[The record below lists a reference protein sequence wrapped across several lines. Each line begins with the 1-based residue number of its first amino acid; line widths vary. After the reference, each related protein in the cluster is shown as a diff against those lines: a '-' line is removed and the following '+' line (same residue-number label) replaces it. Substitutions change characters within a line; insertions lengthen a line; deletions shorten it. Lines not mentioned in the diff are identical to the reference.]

1 MASPAVASDT
11 AAARRG
17 GLGHMAA
24 AAFFF
29 SIMSLLVRV
38 AGARLPSSMLVLAR
52 AAVALVLAYAMVRRA
67 GASPLGNKRWLLV
80 VRGLLG
86 FSALSCF
93 YYSLTHLPL
102 AEATVIQYTNPVF
115 TGLLAA
121 VLLKERLRAVELVS
135 VAVSLAGVVLVAR
148 PAFLFG
154 GSASQLDP
162 VAMGFALAGAIF
174 SAFAY
179 VAVRKSSGTE
189 HPLVVV
195 LWFPLIATPL
205 AIPLAVAQ
213 WVWPTPLEWV
223 LLVGVGVATQTAQV
237 FMTEGLH
244 REPAGRAT
252 AMSYL
257 QVAFAVAWGVVVLRE
272 VPEWHTLAGALLIGA
287 SVVALAVWKKPAA

>member
-1 MASPAVASDT
+1 
-11 AAARRG
+11 
-17 GLGHMAA
+17 MAA

-38 AGARLPSSMLVLAR
+38 AGERLPPSMLVLAR
-52 AAVALVLAYAMVRRA
+52 AGVALVLAFLMVRRA
-67 GASPLGNKRWLLV
+67 GLNPWGNARTLLV

-86 FSALSCF
+86 FAALSCY

-121 VLLKERLRAVELVS
+121 LLLEERLRSVEFIS
-135 VAVSLAGVVLVAR
+135 VVVSLVGVVLVAR
-148 PAFLFG
+148 PTFLFG
-154 GSASQLDP
+154 AGAAHLDP
-162 VAMGFALAGAIF
+162 VATGFALAGAVF

-179 VAVRKSSGTE
+179 VAVRKSSGKD

-205 AIPLAVAQ
+205 SVPLAVKQ

-223 LLVGVGVATQTAQV
+223 LLVGIGVATQAAQV

-257 QVAFAVAWGVVVLRE
+257 QVAFAVAWGVAVLRE

-287 SVVALAVWKKPAA
+287 SVVGLALWKRPEDAAAAPTHPAA

>member
-1 MASPAVASDT
+1 
-11 AAARRG
+11 
-17 GLGHMAA
+17 MAA

-29 SIMSLLVRV
+29 SIMSLLVR
-38 AGARLPSSMLVLAR
+38 AR
-52 AAVALVLAYAMVRRA
+52 AAVALVLAYGMVRRA
-67 GASPLGNKRWLLV
+67 GVSPLGNTRWLLV

-86 FSALSCF
+86 FAALSCF

-121 VLLKERLRAVELVS
+121 LLLKERLRAVELVS

-154 GSASQLDP
+154 DAAAHLDP
-162 VAMGFALAGAIF
+162 VAMGFALAGALF

-205 AIPLAVAQ
+205 SIPLAVTQ
-213 WVWPTPLEWV
+213 WVWPTPLEW
-223 LLVGVGVATQTAQV
+223 LLMVGVGVATQTAQV

-252 AMSYL
+252 AVSYL
-257 QVAFAVAWGVVVLRE
+257 QVAFAVGWGLLVLRE

-287 SVVALAVWKKPAA
+287 SVLALALWKRRPPSEAAP